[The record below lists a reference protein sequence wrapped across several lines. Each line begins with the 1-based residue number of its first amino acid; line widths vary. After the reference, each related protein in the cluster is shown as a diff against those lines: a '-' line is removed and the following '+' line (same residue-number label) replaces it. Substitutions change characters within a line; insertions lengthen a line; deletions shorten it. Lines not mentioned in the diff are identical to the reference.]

1 MYCTILYAG
10 TLWRIKMFFLKSVF
24 CSWQNWVAA
33 TSHPSFCSHTCV
45 ASSLS
50 GFSKQSGVWW
60 CVSSGHNVITQ
71 SPDFISKKNLLL
83 TWHNKPFHT
92 SNTIDNCSILK
103 IRKLRHR
110 RPEVRCL
117 KHIRG
122 ERRCFLGLSQFP
134 CSLGLPMN
142 HIYWETHVTE
152 SATFVGASVNLVIV
166 FWWEE
171 HYYISLLTD
180 F

>member
-10 TLWRIKMFFLKSVF
+10 TFWRIKMLFLKSVF

-33 TSHPSFCSHTCV
+33 TSHLLSVLTRAWLPPCLGSPSRV
-45 ASSLS
+45 GYDGVSLLDTMLLPKVQTS
-50 GFSKQSGVWW
+50 YQ
-60 CVSSGHNVITQ
+60 
-71 SPDFISKKNLLL
+71 KKNLLL

-142 HIYWETHVTE
+142 HIYWEMHVRE

>member
-10 TLWRIKMFFLKSVF
+10 TLWRIKMLFLKSVF

-122 ERRCFLGLSQFP
+122 GKEMLSWAQP
-134 CSLGLPMN
+134 VP
-142 HIYWETHVTE
+142 
-152 SATFVGASVNLVIV
+152 
-166 FWWEE
+166 
-171 HYYISLLTD
+171 LLTGSAHEPHLLRD
-180 F
+180 AREGISNLCWGICELSYCILMRRALLY